1 MHDLGLK
8 TSIQTFDIFVRC
20 TLMGN
25 QPWPQFQNGIW
36 ERSCTF
42 SISFQDFN
50 ITYSFGYHCSLSTVR
65 ACASAYLHMSRT
77 VSVCFSITK
86 IQPAS
91 RSKLT
96 RLNLSLTQMLLTR
109 SGPSV
114 SKLACEMGRTV
125 CILMFLT
132 TYGSVTAHTTR
143 YQLRITISFRG
154 KRSDQTY
161 WTLKY
166 M

>member
-1 MHDLGLK
+1 MEFGKGHIHFPFPFK
-8 TSIQTFDIFVRC
+8 TLILHTHLD
-20 TLMGN
+20 
-25 QPWPQFQNGIW
+25 
-36 ERSCTF
+36 
-42 SISFQDFN
+42 
-50 ITYSFGYHCSLSTVR
+50 YHCSLSTVR
-65 ACASAYLHMSRT
+65 ACAIAYLHMSRT

-96 RLNLSLTQMLLTR
+96 RLNLSLTQMLSTR

-143 YQLRITISFRG
+143 YQLRITFSLRG
-154 KRSDQTY
+154 KSSDQTY